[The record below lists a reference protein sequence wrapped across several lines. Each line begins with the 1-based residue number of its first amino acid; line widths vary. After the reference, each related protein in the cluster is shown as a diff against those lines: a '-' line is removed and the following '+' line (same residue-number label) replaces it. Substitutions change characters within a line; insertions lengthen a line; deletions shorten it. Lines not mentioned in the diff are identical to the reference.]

1 MLILTHL
8 RRLVW
13 PTSESASLRDLEA
26 GGRVRRQPHDDSE
39 RAMLA
44 EWDRRVASERLTRVA
59 QLGRRDPAGDLAVL
73 AALDTAV
80 PNALSPDSPAR
91 TRTPRTQQATRSAP
105 NRPSQAR
112 TSNPH
117 PITRAA

>member
-91 TRTPRTQQATRSAP
+91 TQQATRSAP

>member
-1 MLILTHL
+1 MTILAYV
-8 RRLVW
+8 RRAVW

-26 GGRVRRQPHDDSE
+26 GGRVRRQPLDDAE

-44 EWDRRVASERLTRVA
+44 DWDLRVASERLTRVA
-59 QLGRRDPAGDLAVL
+59 RLGRRDPAGDLAVL
-73 AALDTAV
+73 AALDTAI
-80 PNALSPDSPAR
+80 PYAPSPASPAR
-91 TRTPRTQQATRSAP
+91 TRTPQNQQAARSAT
-105 NRPSQAR
+105 SQAP